1 MKRIGTRGLSL
12 LLSLVLI
19 LGTVTLCWL
28 SLPNTVDFPTSFGS
42 ANATYFESGE
52 GSADDPYIISQP
64 VHLYN
69 LAWLQYLGYFNLNPD
84 LNNGRAQSYFR
95 LKNNIV
101 MTGTAIPPIG
111 TEEYPFIGRFDGD
124 GYTMSSVTVS
134 NAYSDLTRH
143 PTAAVFDTMT
153 DGGKLLTAGSAPG
166 TETAQEVALVG
177 LFGVT
182 GDYGAAIES
191 GENENYADK
200 NRYQYVDPAA
210 EEKKLITPS
219 ESPSVDDLYYA
230 AMYVGN
236 FYTDILH
243 IRSASVKT
251 LVGLAAGYVK
261 GTLENVG
268 VYRADI
274 TLSANAKALDGE
286 GTVVSKYAIVGD
298 YDEDSVGWGEN
309 PASGGN
315 SQGAEDKWGGSI
327 DFKNFSRRL
336 NYMITRTY
344 LDAGT
349 TPDSTTYSNSNNNF
363 HFNFS
368 VTFTYGSAGKG
379 AQFDWEGL
387 ANGITYGYTDLKDGT
402 YLPLNVDEDTVFGD
416 TGSVLNQRKD
426 NKLGWKIND
435 WYANNAPERASATN
449 TGYIVGGDGGGTYG
463 HIRVRIQT
471 LATSSA
477 GTIDNSLLGS
487 GGTKYSEADDNLLL
501 YTKNADNS
509 SFVGIKDEKN
519 ANNASL
525 PSGCIESGKLIN
537 YDKARKN
544 FKNFLGG
551 NGYLYGMRFEGS
563 NAQYNGTGDDS
574 SFGANAAYVTIDGKE
589 YVKRAINFNVKAAGV
604 ITAVV
609 GSYHTASTSATSSMF
624 GLYKVERDA
633 EGKITAVNQIERVYE
648 YKGIDTTKEKYP
660 TVFAGGT
667 DSYSSATD
675 YTKVYDRAWFAELPV
690 CTAYYVEIPVPSGD
704 YIISKDVQTTKTT
717 AYINYLDIGANG
729 AGDDNPSGG
738 QTTKAKPYLM
748 QSVDFINDSSIDTD
762 GKVTVPSDGNTRTY
776 PAYADVGL
784 ELSGV
789 TGDVVLALKRAS
801 GTDTR
806 QNADGKIEIVTVL
819 YFSRTWNGS
828 PVTSVEAKP
837 LPDSDLV
844 REDTSL
850 RKEEDESG

>member
-69 LAWLQYLGYFNLNPD
+69 LAWLQYLGYFNLNPN
-84 LNNGRAQSYFR
+84 LNNGRTQSYFR

-143 PTAAVFDTMT
+143 PTAAVFDTTT
-153 DGGKLLTAGSAPG
+153 DGGKLLTAGSGAG
-166 TETAQEVALVG
+166 TAQEVALVG

-191 GENENYADK
+191 GKNENYAGK
-200 NRYQYVDPAA
+200 NCYQYVDPDA
-210 EEKKLITPS
+210 EEKTLISPS
-219 ESPSVDDLYYA
+219 ESPSVNDLYYA

-309 PASGGN
+309 PASGGG
-315 SQGAEDKWGGSI
+315 SQGPEDKWGGSI

-344 LDAGT
+344 SGQTKPTAGFYA
-349 TPDSTTYSNSNNNF
+349 SENSAFHMVTYSYFAGNNNK
-363 HFNFS
+363 N
-368 VTFTYGSAGKG
+368 G

-387 ANGITYGYTDLKDGT
+387 ASGITYGYTDLKDGT

-416 TGSVLNQRKD
+416 TDGVLNQTTD
-426 NKLGWKIND
+426 NGWKIND
-435 WYANNAPERASATN
+435 WYANNAPERASPTN

-471 LATSSA
+471 LAISSA

-487 GGTKYSEADDNLLL
+487 EGTTAQYSEANLLL
-501 YTKNADNS
+501 YTKNADNNS

-525 PSGCIESGKLIN
+525 PPGCIESRKLIN
-537 YDKARKN
+537 YDKARDN

-563 NAQYNGTGDDS
+563 NISYNGTANNS

-609 GSYHTASTSATSSMF
+609 GSYQSTSTTQSMF

-648 YKGIDTTKEKYP
+648 YKGTDTTKEKYP
-660 TVFAGGT
+660 MVFAGGT

-675 YTKVYDRAWFAELPV
+675 YTKAYDRAWFADLPV

-704 YIISKDVQTTKTT
+704 YIISKDVQTTKNQ

-729 AGDDNPSGG
+729 AGDDDPSGG

-748 QSVDFINDSSIDTD
+748 QSVDFINDSSTDTD

-801 GTDTR
+801 GTGTR
-806 QNADGKIEIVTVL
+806 QNADGKAEIVTIL